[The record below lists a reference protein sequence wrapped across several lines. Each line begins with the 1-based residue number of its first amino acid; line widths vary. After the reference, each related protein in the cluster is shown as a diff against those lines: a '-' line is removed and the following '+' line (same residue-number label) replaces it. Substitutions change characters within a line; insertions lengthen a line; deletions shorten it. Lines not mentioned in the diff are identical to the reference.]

1 MQMTRQRSYKHY
13 KKGTFLS
20 LPHDVMDH
28 HDFLS
33 LSPKAC
39 KLLLDLGRQYNGFN
53 NGDLCAAFSI
63 MRKRGWNSNA
73 QLQKAKK
80 ELLNKN
86 LIVLTR
92 QGGRRKN
99 MPCLYA
105 LAWLDIDECKNKLD
119 YGISKT
125 RPRSFK
131 KNF

>member
-1 MQMTRQRSYKHY
+1 MSKRNNYKRC

-28 HDFLS
+28 PDFLS
-33 LSPKAC
+33 LKPRAY

-63 MRKRGWNSNA
+63 MKKRGWRSND
-73 QLQKAKK
+73 QLHKAKK
-80 ELLNKN
+80 ELLDKE
-86 LIVLTR
+86 LIILTK
-92 QGGRRKN
+92 QGGKRKN

-105 LAWLDIDECKNKLD
+105 LAWLNIDECKNKLD
-119 YGISKT
+119 LGISKV